1 MGRSYQVP
9 PPASA
14 SAHRFLRNR
23 SRLFHCD
30 SQTLTTLA
38 SLTYLSQS
46 RKQRRRRK
54 IKHQEK
60 EQQKQCVSDT
70 LSSLLTPFSASSSWL
85 EVSGGLLTMKVSG
98 MWQKR
103 SKTLRS
109 GTMSRRRPPTSTST
123 MPYWRW
129 AGSPSLLLSLDI
141 VEPKRRISASS
152 LSTASASSS
161 SSFYR
166 SPPSS
171 SSTLMT
177 PTLISSRSP
186 SAHRLTN

>member
-1 MGRSYQVP
+1 MGRQQASRSYQVP
-9 PPASA
+9 PAAASASA

-30 SQTLTTLA
+30 SQTHTTLA
-38 SLTYLSQS
+38 SLTNLSQS

-70 LSSLLTPFSASSSWL
+70 LSSLLTPFSPSSGFSSWL
-85 EVSGGLLTMKVSG
+85 EVSGGLWTMKVSG

-109 GTMSRRRPPTSTST
+109 GTM
-123 MPYWRW
+123 
-129 AGSPSLLLSLDI
+129 
-141 VEPKRRISASS
+141 
-152 LSTASASSS
+152 
-161 SSFYR
+161 
-166 SPPSS
+166 
-171 SSTLMT
+171 
-177 PTLISSRSP
+177 
-186 SAHRLTN
+186 